1 MIGERVNG
9 RAIPAPFYALG
20 AIASVQIGA
29 TVARRLFEFLGP
41 AGTVFV
47 RVGFGALILLAMAR
61 PRRLQFVTTQWR
73 SVVLFGLIIA
83 AMNLCFYESI
93 ARIPL
98 GIAVTIEFIGPLA
111 VAIAGSRKALDFA
124 WAAMAAAGVVML
136 SLTGGKVTL
145 VGVLFALGAG
155 AGWAS
160 YIVINQRVGRLVPG
174 ADGLAFA
181 LLVGGLALAP
191 LGIAGAGPR
200 LLNLRNLGVGL
211 VVAILST
218 AIPFSLEF
226 AALRRLS
233 SQVFGILMSLE
244 PAMGAAA
251 GFLFLGQRLSF
262 RDLLAILFV
271 MVASAGATAT
281 AERPP
286 AVQDVP

>member
-136 SLTGGKVTL
+136 SVTGGKVTL

-191 LGIAGAGPR
+191 LGIAGAGPG

>member
-29 TVARRLFEFLGP
+29 TVARRLFEVLGP

>member
-1 MIGERVNG
+1 MIGERMNG
-9 RAIPAPFYALG
+9 RAIPAPLYALG
-20 AIASVQIGA
+20 AISSVQIGA
-29 TVARRLFEFLGP
+29 TVARRLFDFLGP

-61 PRRLQFVTTQWR
+61 PRRLQFVTRQWR
-73 SVVLFGLIIA
+73 SVALFGLIIA

-98 GIAVTIEFIGPLA
+98 GFAVTIEFIGPLA
-111 VAIAGSRKALDFA
+111 VAIAGSRKTLDFA

-136 SLTGGKVTL
+136 SVTGGKVTL

-174 ADGLAFA
+174 SDGLAFA

-191 LGIAGAGPR
+191 LGIAGAGPG

-286 AVQDVP
+286 AVQGVP